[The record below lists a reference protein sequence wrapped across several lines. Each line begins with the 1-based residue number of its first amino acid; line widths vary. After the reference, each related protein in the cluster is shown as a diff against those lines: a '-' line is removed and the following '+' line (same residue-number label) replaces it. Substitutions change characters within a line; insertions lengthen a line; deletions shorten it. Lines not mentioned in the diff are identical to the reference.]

1 LLRYGIPQ
9 TAEAR
14 CDEIAGNGSIGSA
27 GLARKREELLSD
39 FSTQDDAA
47 RLGRLVAKT
56 CPAVARAA
64 R

>member
-1 LLRYGIPQ
+1 MLRYGIPQ

-56 CPAVARAA
+56 
-64 R
+64 